1 MLSNQPQILE
11 VGSTSDTHF
20 SLMATH
26 KIPCTHL
33 RKNKILAGS
42 FKQVAGETGLA
53 PPDLIPSKSALPV
66 GFGQI
71 YTYG

>member
-11 VGSTSDTHF
+11 VGSTPLIHIFHRWPRTRF
-20 SLMATH
+20 LAN
-26 KIPCTHL
+26 L

-42 FKQVAGETGLA
+42 FKQLAGETGLA
-53 PPDLIPSKSALPV
+53 SPNLSPSKSALPISI
-66 GFGQI
+66 GQI